1 MRSVKVAV
9 LEVSECDKSKNV
21 DLSIWKEYQKILDTA
36 EGKPVK
42 MEVISRER
50 FYERAKNT
58 YAIVLSG

>member
-1 MRSVKVAV
+1 LKVAV

-21 DLSIWKEYQKILDTA
+21 DLSIWIEYQKILDTA
-36 EGKPVK
+36 EGKPVQ

>member
-1 MRSVKVAV
+1 MERI
-9 LEVSECDKSKNV
+9 SEDF
-21 DLSIWKEYQKILDTA
+21 IDTA
-36 EGKPVK
+36 ECKPVK

>member
-1 MRSVKVAV
+1 MKVAV

-21 DLSIWKEYQKILDTA
+21 DLSIWKEYQKILDKA